1 MLRALAFARCLCSCR
16 LRLAGATPASPVCQS
31 RVSRRARYPRPVLH
45 HLTLWVPDL
54 ERAEQSWSWLLGEL
68 GYTRDRSVERVV
80 LLRHAA
86 GIAVVLEQSPDMVP
100 GMLYSRMRPGL
111 NHLAF
116 SIESSSVLI
125 DITEHA
131 ADYGWAALP
140 GDRHPITGGAQVAY
154 LEDRDG
160 FEVELVAIGART

>member
-1 MLRALAFARCLCSCR
+1 
-16 LRLAGATPASPVCQS
+16 
-31 RVSRRARYPRPVLH
+31 VLH

-54 ERAEQSWSWLLGEL
+54 KQAEESWSWLLGEL
-68 GYTRDRSVERVV
+68 GYERDASVDRVV
-80 LLRHAA
+80 LLRHPV

-116 SIESSSVLI
+116 TVES
-125 DITEHA
+125 A
-131 ADYGWAALP
+131 AALAEVAAHAP
-140 GDRHPITGGAQVAY
+140 AHGWSTLPSDRHPIAGGADVAY

-160 FEVELVAIGART
+160 FEVELVAPSH